1 MTGCRQT
8 VHASVNLRRMIRLA
22 VAIFILSASLS
33 GAAIAQERVVI
44 GTQRLTENGA
54 LFLAAAQGYFKAE
67 GIDLAMT
74 AYDSDQM
81 VAETL
86 AAGVTDFGLAHF
98 TPAAFNFA
106 ATGLLKAVAAQAR
119 EKRDF
124 EGAEMVASAAGFI
137 SGLHKFDNLAGKS
150 IGIDAL
156 GSSSHYQLA
165 QIARIKHIDPD
176 RITIKALQTL
186 DALARAVGTGQVD
199 AAIMP
204 APYARELLVANQ
216 AKFIGWY
223 SELDEQQLGALF
235 VSTKMVAQRRAV
247 VEKFVRAYRRG
258 VADYAA
264 ALLRKD
270 VHLKRTSDTKS
281 REAAAVIARYV
292 YPDRGDEGAAAVEAG
307 AYYID
312 PQARLDVADIE
323 RQIAWYKAKGLVNK
337 NVDARD
343 IVDSSFVK

>member
-1 MTGCRQT
+1 
-8 VHASVNLRRMIRLA
+8 MICLA
-22 VAIFILSASLS
+22 VAISIFSASLL
-33 GAAIAQERVVI
+33 GAAAAQERVVI

-54 LFLAAAQGYFKAE
+54 LFLAVAQGYFKAE

-74 AYDSDQM
+74 AYDFDRV
-81 VAETL
+81 VAEAL
-86 AAGVTDFGLAHF
+86 ATGVTDFGLAHF

-106 ATGLLKAVAAQAR
+106 GKGLLKAVAAQAR

-124 EGAEMVASAAGFI
+124 EGAEIVASTAGFI
-137 SGLHKFDNLAGKS
+137 SGLHKFENLAGKT
-150 IGIDAL
+150 IAIDAL

-165 QIARIKHIDPD
+165 QIARVKHIDPG
-176 RITIKALQTL
+176 RITVKPLQTL
-186 DALARAVGTGQVD
+186 DAIARAVGTGQVD

-235 VSTKMVAQRRAV
+235 VSSKMIARRRAV

-258 VADYAA
+258 AADYAA
-264 ALLRKD
+264 ALCRKD
-270 VHLKRTSDTKS
+270 IHLKRTSDTKS

-292 YPDRGDEGAAAVEAG
+292 YPNRGDEGTAAVEAG

-323 RQIAWYKAKGLVNK
+323 RQVAWYKAEGLVDK
-337 NVDARD
+337 NVDTRN
-343 IVDSSFVK
+343 IVDPSFVK